1 MHHKLS
7 LLYYVL
13 LDFDIVDGQA
23 SLSETFASASGM
35 PQKYEIFMKGLWY
48 MDCLAFSVGDVIYS
62 IQAPIANNLIDRSG
76 ICRPPII
83 STRLCG

>member
-1 MHHKLS
+1 MSMHHKLS

-48 MDCLAFSVGDVIYS
+48 MDCLAFSVGDMCFTESSFPLLTI
-62 IQAPIANNLIDRSG
+62 
-76 ICRPPII
+76 
-83 STRLCG
+83 